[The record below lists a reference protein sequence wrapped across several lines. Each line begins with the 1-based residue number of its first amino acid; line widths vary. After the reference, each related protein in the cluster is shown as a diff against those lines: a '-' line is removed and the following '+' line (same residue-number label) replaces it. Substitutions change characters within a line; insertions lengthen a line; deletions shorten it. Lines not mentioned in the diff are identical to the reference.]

1 MKDNNY
7 FDELIVSYLLGELSA
22 EEEVFVLDWINS
34 NEENKKYFREIKKTW
49 ELLSLRENSRE
60 VDSEVEWDQFK
71 VAIAKRQDVPGIN
84 EKQSLVN
91 SEEEEEKPQKG
102 RKIYNSFILTAVA
115 ASIVIVLVLGLV
127 VNNSST
133 NTEKPVAYNTNKEAR
148 STLSNVRYEINKGE
162 KVRSITLPDGSEVKL
177 FSNSQINF
185 AAQFN
190 GNKRDITLSGKA
202 RFKVAKDETKP
213 FTVISGAISTTALG
227 TEFTVTA
234 YESHKN
240 ISVRLFEGKVV
251 VKSSI
256 LARRMLSHNF
266 YLLPGQEF
274 IYSNLSSTG
283 KVKSFSRV
291 NNLVKK
297 STKKEATLVDNPSFP
312 SLGSG
317 SWYMFNNQPLAEVF
331 DQLEQLF
338 DVDIIYLRKEVSKM
352 YFIGSFNITDSLE
365 DILSQIAGINALK
378 VSKRDNKFFISK

>member
-365 DILSQIAGINALK
+365 DILSQIARINALE

>member
-365 DILSQIAGINALK
+365 DILSQIARINALK